1 MNKKQVLAAG
11 GAAAVSILIAFP
23 AFAATTSPSPTSS
36 TAPSAHHW
44 KGAKPAVRGKV
55 AAINGDTIT
64 VTAKNGT
71 TYTVDATNA
80 TVKKGYGKTAT
91 TIAVSSIAVNDTVAV
106 RGTLSGDDVTAT
118 AINDGVPTHTA
129 GNHHQKLANATFGT
143 VTSVNGSTI
152 TLSRMMRTGST
163 TPATTSIVTVETT
176 SSTVYKKNGQ
186 ADTASDLAVGQRIVA
201 MGTKDSS
208 GNITDATSVN
218 IFTGTPR
225 ERKTVTTTSASS

>member
-36 TAPSAHHW
+36 AAPSAHHW

-80 TVKKGYGKTAT
+80 TVKKGFGKTAT
-91 TIAVSSIAVNDTVAV
+91 TIAVANIAVNDTVAV

-118 AINDGVPTHTA
+118 AITDGAPTHTA
-129 GNHHQKLANATFGT
+129 GTANHQKLANATFGT
-143 VTSVNGSTI
+143 VTSISGSTI

-163 TPATTSIVTVETT
+163 TTATTSTVTVETT
-176 SSTVYKKNGQ
+176 SSTTYKKNGV
-186 ADTASDLAVGQRIVA
+186 ADTASDLAIGQRIVA

-208 GNITDATSVN
+208 GNISDATSVN
-218 IFTGTPR
+218 IFTGTPHT
-225 ERKTVTTTSASS
+225 KK